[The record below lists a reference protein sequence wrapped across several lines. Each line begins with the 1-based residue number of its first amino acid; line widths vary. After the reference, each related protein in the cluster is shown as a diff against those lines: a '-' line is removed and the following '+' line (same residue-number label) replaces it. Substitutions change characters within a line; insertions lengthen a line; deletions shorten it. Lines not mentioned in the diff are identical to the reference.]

1 MDPANDRF
9 PNPEIAP
16 LADVKLLLAV
26 LQELFWSEDPA
37 LRLLPKSVEHP
48 TPNAVLRKE
57 DAGLEL
63 SVDVDEEDDPN
74 TFPILGGPRE
84 FD

>member
-9 PNPEIAP
+9 PSPEIAP
-16 LADVKLLLAV
+16 LTDVNVLLMV
-26 LQELFWSEDPA
+26 LFWSEDPA

-57 DAGLEL
+57 EAGLEL

-84 FD
+84 FG